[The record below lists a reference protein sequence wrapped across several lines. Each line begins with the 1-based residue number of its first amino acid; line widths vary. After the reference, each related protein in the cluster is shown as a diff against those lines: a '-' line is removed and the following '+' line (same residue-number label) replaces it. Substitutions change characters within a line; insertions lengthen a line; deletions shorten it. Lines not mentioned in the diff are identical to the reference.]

1 MTFRHLT
8 VQIPG
13 TGTAALILAQPLTL
27 DGLNR
32 FEESLAQSLAGLRRE
47 LDGCAV
53 DPGKLEYESW
63 MK

>member
-8 VQIPG
+8 LPIPG
-13 TGTAALILAQPLTL
+13 AGPAALILPQPLTL
-27 DGLNR
+27 DALGRLEEGLA
-32 FEESLAQSLAGLRRE
+32 SSLAGLRRE